1 MPGGSSPRGSL
12 PRPDGS
18 EVRWVVTEQALAA
31 ARAALGSEPAW
42 VVGGA
47 VRDALLGRPTA
58 DVDLVVSG
66 DARTIARTLAR
77 GAGGPAFE
85 LSGEFGAWRV
95 IGPERRWQVD
105 VTPLQGSSLDED
117 LSRRDFTINAMA
129 EPLAGGAVVD
139 PHGGAQDLAARRL
152 RMVSPGSFDDDPL
165 RVLRL
170 ARFAC
175 ELDLEPEPDTV
186 AAAVQRAP
194 RIVEVAPERVFAELK
209 RVVVADRVLDG
220 LALMDRLGLT
230 PHVLP
235 ELSGLRGVE
244 QNRYHHLDVHDH
256 TLEVL
261 AETVALERDAAPV
274 LGPELAE
281 PIRAFLA
288 QPLSDELTRGEALR
302 FGALLHDSA
311 KPETQARYEDGSILG
326 FPGHA
331 DLGAERA
338 RAALTRLRT
347 SEKLRAHV
355 ALLAR
360 HHLGLGYLVHKAPLD
375 RRTIHQYLVKTTPV
389 EVDVSLLSIADRLAT
404 RGRKADE
411 AIARHLAVA
420 RVVLPEALA
429 YAAFAA
435 QPPLVRGDDLAREL
449 AITPGPALGTLLAEL
464 DEARF
469 AGEIAT
475 RDEAVALARTLV
487 RTTDA

>member
-1 MPGGSSPRGSL
+1 M
-12 PRPDGS
+12 
-18 EVRWVVTEQALAA
+18 TAQALDA
-31 ARAALGSEPAW
+31 ARAALAGEPAW

-47 VRDALLGRPTA
+47 VRDGLLGRPTA
-58 DVDLVVSG
+58 DVDLVVAG
-66 DARTIARTLAR
+66 DARAAARTLAR
-77 GAGGPAFE
+77 DAGGPAFE

-95 IGPERRWQVD
+95 IGPGRRWQVD
-105 VTPLQGSSLDED
+105 VTPLQGASLDED
-117 LSRRDFTINAMA
+117 LARRDFTINAMA

-139 PHGGAQDLAARRL
+139 PHGGARDLAARRL
-152 RMVSPGSFDDDPL
+152 RMVSPASFDDDPL
-165 RVLRL
+165 RTLRL

-175 ELDLEPEPDTV
+175 ELDLEPEPETV
-186 AAAVQRAP
+186 AAAAQRAP

-209 RVVVADRVLDG
+209 RIVAADRVLEG

-230 PHVLP
+230 EHVLP
-235 ELSGLRGVE
+235 ELSGLRGVQ

-261 AETVALERDAAPV
+261 AEAVAIERDPGAV

-302 FGALLHDSA
+302 FGALLHDAA
-311 KPETQARYEDGSILG
+311 KPETQARNEDGSILG

-347 SEKLRAHV
+347 SEKLRVHV

-360 HHLGLGYLVHKAPLD
+360 HHLGLGYLVHQAPLD
-375 RRTIHQYLVKTTPV
+375 RRAIHRYLVKTVPV

-411 AIARHLAVA
+411 AIAKHLAVA

-429 YAAFAA
+429 YADFAA
-435 QPPLVRGDDLAREL
+435 QPALVRGDDLARAL
-449 AITPGPALGTLLAEL
+449 DLRPGPGLGALLAQL

-469 AGEIAT
+469 AGEIAS
-475 RDEAVALARTLV
+475 RDEAIALARTLV
-487 RTTDA
+487 GE